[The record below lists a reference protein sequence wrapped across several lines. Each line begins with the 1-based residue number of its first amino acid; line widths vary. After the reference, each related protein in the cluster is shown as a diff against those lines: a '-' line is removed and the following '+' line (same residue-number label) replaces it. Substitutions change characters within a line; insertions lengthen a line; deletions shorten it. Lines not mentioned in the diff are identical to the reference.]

1 MQDKDSV
8 ITVVF
13 TGVTDTEQL
22 EEAIS
27 KSINYPIVFKKEQNN
42 GIVAYV
48 LQGILPDVAQKLF
61 SDFLSESNFPGLDVV
76 VHEGDVFKF

>member
-22 EEAIS
+22 EEAIN

-61 SDFLSESNFPGLDVV
+61 SDFLSESKIPNLDVV

>member
-1 MQDKDSV
+1 MQDEGKY

-13 TGVTDTEQL
+13 TGVTDVQAL
-22 EEAIS
+22 EEAI
-27 KSINYPIVFKKEQNN
+27 KDAIHYPIVFKKEQNN

-48 LQGILPDVAQKLF
+48 LQGILPDVAQKMF
-61 SDFLSESNFPGLDVV
+61 DDFLKDKNLMNIDIV

>member
-22 EEAIS
+22 EEAIN

-61 SDFLSESNFPGLDVV
+61 SDFLSESQIPNLDVV